1 MRHRTQ
7 KKSSNE
13 IYERIFFTANMTHIF
28 PPKRQSTAEM
38 ENIRSRGSEELQLC
52 GARHILPLC
61 ELSWY

>member
-7 KKSSNE
+7 KNPQRKSMREFS
-13 IYERIFFTANMTHIF
+13 YSKYDPHLPA
-28 PPKRQSTAEM
+28 KRQSTAEM
-38 ENIRSRGSEELQLC
+38 GNIRSRGSEELQLC